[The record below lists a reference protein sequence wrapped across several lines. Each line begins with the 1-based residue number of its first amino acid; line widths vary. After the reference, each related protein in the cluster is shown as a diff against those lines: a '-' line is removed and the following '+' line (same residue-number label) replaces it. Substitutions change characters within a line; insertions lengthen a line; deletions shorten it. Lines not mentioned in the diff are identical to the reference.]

1 MRIRNHISFPI
12 LHLSSLIRNLLMC
25 LVEQITGLPID
36 PNAKQL
42 TRCRDDKAVSLV
54 LDAFASEVTDEGR
67 FRVVSDFASNPLRN
81 LFGRFGITTYAAFVS
96 CDSNA
101 LISEPG
107 VGKMRCAELLI
118 LQRLFKRGA
127 TRRANGH
134 SKKTSPF
141 APSEQQCVFP
151 FAESGNAVQPCLP
164 IVSELEPKPLKRP
177 DDLLPTQFVAQLPT
191 RLRRVL
197 EREQVALTPRA
208 IVSVDMATF
217 SEWRSVGRL
226 VTAEMRKLRED
237 CISGVVWDHEEI
249 PVVVKPCDFP
259 SFAAYVRHFLED
271 RFDLSG
277 SRAVVLRDYMTL
289 QDCSEKKSLAEV
301 GDALGLTR
309 ERIRQIALRMET
321 HLKSLAAC
329 ESLVSFT
336 APVAKYI
343 DENGSFVESV
353 ALMRFIDE
361 NFSWQGTLAVP
372 VVELLRI
379 AGFDIALNEDGIV
392 ALGFTT
398 NHKPRYDAFI
408 RYVNAHKGRIGS
420 LSYDEMVKV
429 AAANGFD
436 KLGELEYRFY
446 VRYGMTKRVE
456 IKRKNGKRK
465 LVFKL
470 DITSLRAKQYFGIT
484 YSIAYG
490 MRQPSK
496 APFRRE
502 VILTLLEEAG
512 YNGLTVD
519 EVFEKAQERTPDLEW
534 TIDSVRGTLSSG
546 LMLDS
551 TGAKAIPYERGRVN
565 GDKTRFALTKFFND
579 AKTKSVLDQAAQE
592 IKSYMEES
600 GFGVVSIWRT
610 WCKYRDKMPRYLPK
624 LGFYAMMREFGSG
637 GLNYTLYPR
646 VAHPTIGKC
655 EKAYQWELFQY
666 FSYCGRKS
674 ATSFEC
680 LSFFVD
686 CLGIDP
692 VIASATV
699 FPATGM
705 KRVSDDETDPMPLKM
720 PKTIGMVPQVLL
732 NSVKS
737 DPSLSRLSKPDRH
750 FIASCYIDENGKA
763 FTMSVYVRLFLR
775 DLEESGCALSHDDVA
790 CLSDP
795 GWCRS
800 NLKIPRQFLWPA
812 GHGERPI
819 KHKTWREPYSFGGEN
834 YYINCDWEVRSKSAF
849 DAWAANIAARVGI
862 KFTPYDLQSPDAGE
876 DGG

>member
-1 MRIRNHISFPI
+1 MY
-12 LHLSSLIRNLLMC
+12 LA
-25 LVEQITGLPID
+25 EQITGLPID

-42 TRCRDDKAVSLV
+42 TRCRDDKAVTFA
-54 LDAFASEVTDEGR
+54 LDAFASEDTDKGR
-67 FRVVSDFASNPLRN
+67 FRVVSDFASNSLRK
-81 LFGRFGITTYAAFVS
+81 LLGRLGITTYAAFAS
-96 CDSNA
+96 RDSSS
-101 LISEPG
+101 LIFEPG
-107 VGKMRCAELLI
+107 VGRMRRTELLI
-118 LQRLFKRGA
+118 LQRLFKSVETQQA
-127 TRRANGH
+127 KEH
-134 SKKTSPF
+134 PQCVSPF
-141 APSEQQCVFP
+141 APNEQQSVFP
-151 FAESGNAVQPCLP
+151 FAESGGIVQPFLP
-164 IVSELEPKPLKRP
+164 VVSVTEPKPLMRL
-177 DDLLPTQFVAQLPT
+177 DDTLPPKYTAKLST

-197 EREQVALTPRA
+197 EREHVALTPRA
-208 IVSVDMATF
+208 IVSIDMATF

-226 VTAEMRKLRED
+226 VTAEMCKLRED
-237 CISGVVWDHEEI
+237 CISGVVWDYEEI

-259 SFAAYVRHFLED
+259 SFAAYVRHFLEG

-277 SRAVVLRDYMTL
+277 NRSAILRDYMAL
-289 QDCSEKKSLAEV
+289 QDGGEKKSLAAL
-301 GDALGLTR
+301 GDELGLTR
-309 ERIRQIALRMET
+309 ERVRQIALKMEA
-321 HLKSLAAC
+321 HLKSLVAL
-329 ESLVSFT
+329 ESFTSFT
-336 APVAKYI
+336 APVARYI

-353 ALMRFIDE
+353 AFTRFIDE
-361 NFSWQGTLAVP
+361 TFSWQGTLAFS
-372 VVELLRI
+372 VVELMRI

-408 RYVNAHKGRIGS
+408 RYVNAHKGRIGI
-420 LSYDEMVKV
+420 LSYDEMAKV

-446 VRYGMTKRVE
+446 VRYGMTKRIE

-465 LVFKL
+465 LVL
-470 DITSLRAKQYFGIT
+470 ERDITSLRAKQYFGIT

-502 VILTLLEEAG
+502 VMLALLEEAG
-512 YNGLTVD
+512 YKGLTVD
-519 EVFEKAQERTPDLEW
+519 EVFEKAQERAPDLEW
-534 TIDSVRGTLSSG
+534 TIDSVRGTLSGG
-546 LMLDS
+546 LMLD
-551 TGAKAIPYERGRVN
+551 GAGIKAIPYERGRVN
-565 GDKTRFALTKFFND
+565 GDKTRFTLTKFFND
-579 AKTKSVLDQAAQE
+579 AKTKTVLEQAAQE

-600 GFGVVSIWRT
+600 GFGVISIWRT
-610 WCKYRDKMPRYLPK
+610 WRKYRDKTPRYLPK
-624 LGFYAMMREFGSG
+624 LGFYAMMREFNSG
-637 GLNYTLYPR
+637 GLNYTPYPR
-646 VAHPTIGKC
+646 IAHPTIGKC

-666 FSYCGRKS
+666 FTYCGRKS

-705 KRVSDDETDPMPLKM
+705 KRVSDDETDLMPLKM
-720 PKTIGMVPQVLL
+720 PKKNGMVPQVLL

-750 FIASCYIDENGKA
+750 LIASCCLDENGKA

-775 DLEESGCALSHDDVA
+775 DLEASGCALSHDDVA

-819 KHKTWREPYSFGGEN
+819 KHKTWREPYSFGGES

-862 KFTPYDLQSPDAGE
+862 KFIPYDLESPDAGE
-876 DGG
+876 EEG

>member
-1 MRIRNHISFPI
+1 MY
-12 LHLSSLIRNLLMC
+12 LA
-25 LVEQITGLPID
+25 EQITKLSID

-42 TRCRDDKAVSLV
+42 ARCRDDKAVSLA
-54 LDAFASEVTDEGR
+54 LDAFASEDTDEGR
-67 FRVVSDFASNPLRN
+67 FRVVSDFASNPLRK
-81 LFGRFGITTYAAFVS
+81 LLGRLGITTYASFAS
-96 CDSNA
+96 RDSSS
-101 LISEPG
+101 LIFEPG
-107 VGKMRCAELLI
+107 VGRMRCAELLI
-118 LQRLFKRGA
+118 LQRLFKSVETQQA
-127 TRRANGH
+127 KEH
-134 SKKTSPF
+134 PQCVSPF
-141 APSEQQCVFP
+141 APNEQQGVFP
-151 FAESGNAVQPCLP
+151 FAELGSTVQPYLP
-164 IVSELEPKPLKRP
+164 VASVPESKPLIRL
-177 DDLLPTQFVAQLPT
+177 DDTLPPKYTAKLST

-197 EREQVALTPRA
+197 ERENVALTARA
-208 IVSVDMATF
+208 ITSVDMAKF
-217 SEWRSVGRL
+217 SEWRSVGRI

-237 CISGVVWDHEEI
+237 CMSGVVWGHEEI
-249 PVVVKPCDFP
+249 PVVVKPCDFS

-271 RFDLSG
+271 SFDLSG
-277 SRAVVLRDYMTL
+277 NRAVVLRDYMVL
-289 QDCSEKKSLAEV
+289 QDCSEKKSLSTI
-301 GDALGLTR
+301 GDELGLTR
-309 ERIRQIALRMET
+309 ERVRQISLKMET
-321 HLKSLAAC
+321 HLKSLAVLGSFA
-329 ESLVSFT
+329 SFT
-336 APVAKYI
+336 VPIERYI
-343 DENGSFVESV
+343 DENGSFVESA
-353 ALMRFIDE
+353 ALTCFLDE
-361 NFSWQGTLAVP
+361 TFSWKGTLAVP

-379 AGFDIALNEDGIV
+379 AGFDITLNEDGIV

-398 NHKPRYDAFI
+398 NHKLRYDAFI

-429 AAANGFD
+429 ATANDFD

-456 IKRKNGKRK
+456 IKRKNGRRK
-465 LVFKL
+465 LVLKQ

-490 MRQPSK
+490 MRQPNK

-502 VILTLLEEAG
+502 VLFALLEEAG
-512 YNGLTVD
+512 YKGLTVD
-519 EVFEKAQERTPDLEW
+519 EAFKKAQERAPDLEW
-534 TIDSVRGTLSSG
+534 TIDSVRGTLSGG
-546 LMLDS
+546 LMLDG
-551 TGAKAIPYERGRVN
+551 TGVKAIPYERGRVN
-565 GDKTRFALTKFFND
+565 GDKTRFTLTKFFND
-579 AKTKSVLDQAAQE
+579 VKTKSVLEQAALE

-610 WCKYRDKMPRYLPK
+610 WCNYRDKTPRYLPK
-624 LGFYAMMREFGSG
+624 LGFYAMMREFRSG

-646 VAHPTIGKC
+646 VAHPTIDKC

-666 FSYCGRKS
+666 FTYCGRKS

-692 VIASATV
+692 VIASAAV

-720 PKTIGMVPQVLL
+720 PKYIGMVPQVLL
-732 NSVKS
+732 NTVKS
-737 DPSLSRLSKPDRH
+737 DSSLSRLSKPDRH
-750 FIASCYIDENGKA
+750 FIAPCCLDENGRA

-775 DLEESGCALSHDDVA
+775 DLEASGCALSHDDVA

-812 GHGERPI
+812 GHGESPI
-819 KHKTWREPYSFGGEN
+819 KHKMWREPYHFGGES

-849 DAWAANIAARVGI
+849 DAWAANIAPRVGI
-862 KFTPYDLQSPDAGE
+862 KFIPYDLESPDTGE
-876 DGG
+876 EGG